1 MAGAETLPEVVS
13 LPHSQI
19 PVTTMP
25 TEKNFGMRLAPHERR
40 QIERLA
46 ETRGT
51 TMKDAVLDAVRRQL
65 DDLAAQDADAPFV
78 PTGRLK
84 GAEHLIGCF
93 QSGVPDL
100 STNPKHMEGYGE

>member
-1 MAGAETLPEVVS
+1 M
-13 LPHSQI
+13 
-19 PVTTMP
+19 PV
-25 TEKNFGMRLAPHERR
+25 EKNFGMRLAPHERR

-51 TMKDAVLDAVRRQL
+51 TMKDAVLDAVRKQL
-65 DDLAAQDADAPFV
+65 SDLAAADAPDPYV

-93 QSGVPDL
+93 RSGVPDL
-100 STNPKHMEGYGE
+100 SSNPKHMEGYGA

>member
-1 MAGAETLPEVVS
+1 
-13 LPHSQI
+13 
-19 PVTTMP
+19 
-25 TEKNFGMRLAPHERR
+25 MRLALHERR

-51 TMKDAVLDAVRRQL
+51 TMKDAVLDAVRKQL
-65 DDLAAQDADAPFV
+65 ADLAAADAPDPYV

-93 QSGVPDL
+93 RSGVPDL
-100 STNPKHMEGYGE
+100 SSNPKHMEGYGA

>member
-1 MAGAETLPEVVS
+1 
-13 LPHSQI
+13 
-19 PVTTMP
+19 MP

-51 TMKDAVLDAVRRQL
+51 TMKDAVLEAVQRQL
-65 DDLAAQDADAPFV
+65 DRLAAQDAAQNADEPYV
-78 PTGRLK
+78 PTGRLR

-93 QSGVPDL
+93 DGPVDL
-100 STNPKHMEGYGE
+100 STNKAHLEGFGE

>member
-1 MAGAETLPEVVS
+1 
-13 LPHSQI
+13 
-19 PVTTMP
+19 MP

-51 TMKDAVLDAVRRQL
+51 TMKDAVLGAVRRQL
-65 DDLAAQDADAPFV
+65 ADLARRDAQQDDPYV

-84 GAEHLIGCF
+84 GAEHLVGSF
-93 QSGVPDL
+93 DGPPDL
-100 STNPKHMEGYGE
+100 SSNPGYMDGYGE

>member
-1 MAGAETLPEVVS
+1 
-13 LPHSQI
+13 
-19 PVTTMP
+19 MP

-65 DDLAAQDADAPFV
+65 ADLASADEPYV

-84 GAEHLIGCF
+84 GAEHLIGSF
-93 QSGVPDL
+93 DGPADL
-100 STNPKHMEGYGE
+100 SSNPKWMEGYGE

>member
-1 MAGAETLPEVVS
+1 
-13 LPHSQI
+13 
-19 PVTTMP
+19 MP

-46 ETRGT
+46 EVRET
-51 TMKDAVLDAVRRQL
+51 TMKEAVLEAVRRQL
-65 DDLAAQDADAPFV
+65 AEIEREEPFV

-93 QSGVPDL
+93 RSGFGDL
-100 STNPKHMEGYGE
+100 STNKAHLEGYGS